1 MSAATVPDDRLRT
14 QDTQQCRLADVS
26 RAPVGTVP
34 PVRPLRTIAGVA
46 AATRPTVLLTA
57 FEPFGG
63 DARNPS
69 WDAARRLAETWDGPA
84 ALVVEQLPV
93 VFAEERSRLAALIA
107 QHRPDVVVATGLAA
121 GRAAVTPERVAINVM
136 DARIP
141 DNAGARP
148 VDEPIDPQGAPAVF
162 SGLPIKRIVR
172 DVRAAGV
179 PAAVS
184 NTAGTF
190 TCNQVFYELM
200 SFAERDGFRAGF
212 VHVPATPDIAEDGPS
227 LELDQIVTA
236 LGAVVRASLDPAP
249 DIAVDGGT
257 ES

>member
-1 MSAATVPDDRLRT
+1 MAAATV
-14 QDTQQCRLADVS
+14 
-26 RAPVGTVP
+26 
-34 PVRPLRTIAGVA
+34 
-46 AATRPTVLLTA
+46 PTVLLTA

-69 WDAARRLAETWDGPA
+69 WDAVQQLARSWDGPA
-84 ALVVEQLPV
+84 RVVVEQLPV
-93 VFAEERSRLAALIA
+93 VFAESRARLAAALTE
-107 QHRPDVVVATGLAA
+107 HRPDVVVATGLAA
-121 GRAAVTPERVAINVM
+121 GRSAVTPERVAVNVV

-141 DNAGARP
+141 DNAGAQP
-148 VDEPIDPQGAPAVF
+148 VDEPIDPYGPPAAF

-200 SFAERDGFRAGF
+200 SFAARDGLRAGF
-212 VHVPATPDIAEDGPS
+212 VHVPATPDTAGDGPS
-227 LELDQIVTA
+227 LPLAQIVTA
-236 LGAVVRASLDPAP
+236 LDAVVRASVDPAP
-249 DIAVDGGT
+249 DVVEPGGA

>member
-1 MSAATVPDDRLRT
+1 M
-14 QDTQQCRLADVS
+14 
-26 RAPVGTVP
+26 
-34 PVRPLRTIAGVA
+34 A
-46 AATRPTVLLTA
+46 AATEPTVLLTA

-63 DARNPS
+63 DAVNPS
-69 WDAARRLAETWDGPA
+69 WEAAQRLAETWDGPA
-84 ALVVEQLPV
+84 TLVVEQLPV
-93 VFAEERSRLAALIA
+93 VFAEERSRLAAAIE
-107 QHRPDVVVATGLAA
+107 QHRPTVVVATGLAA

-141 DNAGARP
+141 DNVGAQP
-148 VDEPIDPQGAPAVF
+148 VDEPIDPHGPPAVF

-179 PAAVS
+179 PASVS

-200 SFAERDGFRAGF
+200 SFAGRDGFRAGF
-212 VHVPATPDIAEDGPS
+212 VHVPATPDLAADGPT
-227 LELDQIVTA
+227 LTLDEIVTA
-236 LGAVVRASLDPAP
+236 LDAVVHASLDPAP
-249 DIAVDGGT
+249 DIAEQGGA

>member
-1 MSAATVPDDRLRT
+1 MADATE
-14 QDTQQCRLADVS
+14 
-26 RAPVGTVP
+26 
-34 PVRPLRTIAGVA
+34 
-46 AATRPTVLLTA
+46 PTVLLTA

-63 DARNPS
+63 DAVNPS
-69 WDAARRLAETWDGPA
+69 WDAAQRLATTWDGPA
-84 ALVVEQLPV
+84 TLVVEQLPV
-93 VFAEERSRLAALIA
+93 VFAEERSRLAAVLA
-107 QHRPDVVVATGLAA
+107 KHRPDVVIATGLAA

-141 DNAGARP
+141 DNAGAQP
-148 VDEPIDPQGAPAVF
+148 VDEPIDPVGAPAAF

-190 TCNQVFYELM
+190 TCNQVFYELR
-200 SFAERDGFRAGF
+200 SFADRDGFRAGF
-212 VHVPATPDIAEDGPS
+212 VHVPATPDIADDGPS
-227 LELDQIVTA
+227 LGLDEIVTA
-236 LGAVVRASLDPAP
+236 LDAVVRASLDPAP
-249 DIAVDGGT
+249 DIVAEGGA